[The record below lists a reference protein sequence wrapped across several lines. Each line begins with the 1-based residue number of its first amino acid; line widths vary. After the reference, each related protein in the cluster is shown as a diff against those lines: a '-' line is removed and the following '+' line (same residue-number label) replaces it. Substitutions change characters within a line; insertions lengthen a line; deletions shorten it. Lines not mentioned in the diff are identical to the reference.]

1 MRGLVTLRAVVVGDE
16 EFLLRVFSSVH
27 EQTFA
32 MLDMPAEQINELLR
46 MQFLAQQG
54 QYRQQFPTADF
65 DVVLLEGT
73 AIGSMYA
80 IRGPDEFVLI
90 DIALLPEHR
99 NDGIG
104 AELVRALIDVARESA
119 QPLQA
124 HVRSDNPAWRL
135 WQRLGFQ
142 EVADDGVYLQ
152 ICVPAPG

>member
-1 MRGLVTLRAVVVGDE
+1 
-16 EFLLRVFSSVH
+16 
-27 EQTFA
+27 
-32 MLDMPAEQINELLR
+32 

-65 DVVLLEGT
+65 DVVMLEGT